1 MEFNGKEGYI
11 QTFLDMLSLSTGDFY
26 FFYNKSEDSIRFSEN
41 SLREGDFFRKCAQGC
56 SLEDWRKGVD
66 ERDLPR
72 LRWTMDELVAGR
84 AEVYSVNYRSKNG
97 QGRTIWVNSRGSVYR
112 DQDGSSMYML
122 GRLTVSGRAREKND
136 GPALLAEMR
145 RLREGLQPCRLM
157 LVGVDRLRDINLKSG
172 RSFGDAVLR
181 DVRYVL
187 GDETGRPVY
196 RVNGDWFAV
205 NLPGADEARV
215 KDVFHR
221 MSYRMRG
228 QCSLSGGC
236 VGYTEYHVAD
246 EQLLFQYAEIALEAA
261 KAEGRGHLR
270 FFTPEDYESQL
281 RSLELQEALRDG
293 VEQDFAGFSI
303 CYQPQVECGT
313 HRLYGTEA
321 LLRFSM
327 PGRGPV
333 SPEEFVPILEKSG
346 LIRRV
351 GLWALGRALEDC
363 RRWRHIR
370 PELRVSVNMSYI
382 QLEDDALEQEV
393 LDLVEKSG
401 LPGSALTI
409 EITESLRLSDY
420 LRLNRFF
427 SRWKKAGIELSVD
440 DFGTGYS
447 NLKRLGEM
455 DVDEIKID
463 RSFVQGLPHSAYN
476 HRLLANIL
484 ELADGSGIRVCCEG
498 VESREELGLLESL
511 SPALLQG
518 FYFSCPLTREE
529 FEARWIRP
537 ERPCEPSPAWLRPLC
552 APQGEEREA
561 TEGEIARLALNAEN
575 DVVYLSDM
583 ETYEMYYLNPAGR
596 RIFGVRDCRG
606 HKCYK
611 LLHGLDEPCSFCANE
626 KLGRKDFYVW
636 EHKNEY
642 CGRNFLI
649 KSKMVEFRGRP
660 ARLEISLDI
669 TRQEYVSQ
677 DARQRLAFAD
687 RIVDYIDALTACGDW
702 SQAVSRALALVGD
715 FYQAD
720 RAYLFQPNP
729 EEAELWDNT
738 FEWCAPGVSCQKEN
752 LQRMGGEG
760 LGRWLKEFRQGRSV
774 IILNLDAMKRE
785 RPREW
790 AELQAQQIQRLIA
803 VPMRDNGRLVGFV
816 GVDNPR
822 YCIQDDSQVR
832 ALAGVL
838 VIRLRQE
845 NQPALP
851 GPVEG

>member
-1 MEFNGKEGYI
+1 MTLKEGEEQI
-11 QTFLDMLSLSTGDFY
+11 RTLLDMLSFSTGDFY
-26 FFYNKSEDSIRFSEN
+26 FFYDVSRDHIWFSRN
-41 SLREGDFFRKCAQGC
+41 MQREGRPFARCAGGC
-56 SLEDWRKGVD
+56 SLGEWRRGID

-72 LRWTMDELVAGR
+72 LEYTMEELLAGR
-84 AEVYSVNYRSKNG
+84 ADAYEVNYRWRESTD
-97 QGRTIWVNSRGSVYR
+97 RPLWVNNRGSVYR
-112 DQDGSSMYML
+112 DGSSQAMYML
-122 GRLTVSGRAREKND
+122 GRLTVSGRARKKND

-145 RLREGLQPCRLM
+145 RLREGLQPCRLL
-157 LVGVDRLRDINLKSG
+157 LVGVDDLRDINLKCG
-172 RSFGDAVLR
+172 RGFGDAVLR
-181 DVRYVL
+181 DARYVL
-187 GDETGRPVY
+187 GDETGCPIY

-215 KDVFHR
+215 AEVFR
-221 MSYRMRG
+221 RLSCRMRD

-246 EQLLFQYAEIALEAA
+246 EQLLLQYAEIALEAA
-261 KAEGRGHLR
+261 KAEGRGRLR

-281 RSLELQEALRDG
+281 RRLELQEALRDG
-293 VEQDFAGFSI
+293 VGKDFEGFSL
-303 CYQPQVECGT
+303 CYQPQVECCT
-313 HRLYGTEA
+313 HRLYGAEA

-333 SPEEFVPILEKSG
+333 SPAEFVPVLEKSG
-346 LIRRV
+346 LICPV
-351 GLWALGRALEDC
+351 GLWVLRRALEDC
-363 RRWRHIR
+363 RRWRQTR
-370 PELRVSVNMSYI
+370 PGLRVSVNMSYI
-382 QLEDDALEQEV
+382 QLEDDALEQAV
-393 LDLVEKSG
+393 LDILESSG

-427 SRWKKAGIELSVD
+427 CRWKKAGIEISVD

-455 DVDEIKID
+455 EVDEIKID
-463 RSFVQGLPHSAYN
+463 QGFVQGLPHSAYN

-484 ELADGSGIRVCCEG
+484 ELAEGSGIRVCCEG
-498 VESREELGLLESL
+498 VENREELELLEGLAPS
-511 SPALLQG
+511 LLQG
-518 FYFSCPLTREE
+518 FYFSRPLTGEE
-529 FEARWIRP
+529 FRARCLVP
-537 ERPCEPSPAWLRPLC
+537 EQPFAPSPARLRPLR
-552 APQGEEREA
+552 APRGEERAA
-561 TEGEIARLALNAEN
+561 TEGEIARLALDAEN
-575 DVVYLSDM
+575 DVVYLTDM
-583 ETYEMYYLNPAGR
+583 ETHEMYYMNPAGQ
-596 RIFGVRDCRG
+596 RIFGARDYRG
-606 HKCYK
+606 RKCYK

-626 KLGRKDFYVW
+626 KLGTRDFYVW
-636 EHKNEY
+636 EQKNEY

-660 ARLEISLDI
+660 AQLEIALDI

-677 DARQRLAFAD
+677 AARQRLAFAD

-702 SQAVSRALALVGD
+702 AQAVSRALALVGD

-752 LQRMGGEG
+752 LQRIGGEG
-760 LGRWLKEFRQGRSV
+760 LDRWVKEFRQGRSI

-790 AELQAQQIQRLIA
+790 AKLQAQQIQRLIA
-803 VPMRDNGRLVGFV
+803 VPMWDNGRLVGFV

-838 VIRLRQE
+838 IIRLRQE
-845 NQPALP
+845 APAALP
-851 GPVEG
+851 GPAGN